1 MKTFFFSFAV
11 SIDIQPCFIRY
22 LNDSAEAISSIMT
35 EVEMAKN
42 ILLLMRKLF
51 DNFQLEC
58 GKFNQN

>member
-1 MKTFFFSFAV
+1 MFFICRFN
-11 SIDIQPCFIRY
+11 RY
-22 LNDSAEAISSIMT
+22 SALFLRYFNDSAEAISSIMT

-51 DNFQLEC
+51 DNFQFEC